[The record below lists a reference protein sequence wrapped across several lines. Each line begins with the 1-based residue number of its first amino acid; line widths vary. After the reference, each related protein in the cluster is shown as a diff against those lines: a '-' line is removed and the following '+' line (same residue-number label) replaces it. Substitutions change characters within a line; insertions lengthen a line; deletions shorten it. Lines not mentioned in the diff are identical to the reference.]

1 MRTYTKRLLVRLKP
15 EQETEIKRRCNNL
28 EMPVSKYVRS
38 RIFDSDEINWDE
50 IKLKLKKLLVEERR

>member
-15 EQETEIKRRCNNL
+15 EQEAEIKRRCNDL

-38 RIFDSDEINWDE
+38 KIFDPDEISWNE
-50 IKLKLKKLLVEERR
+50 TKLKLKKLLVEERR